1 MKKNKKYIL
10 TSLIVCIFYCA
21 ILSATGLFGPSAQH
35 IVFLI
40 APWFFA
46 LIGLALAI
54 IIPYRVMWAI
64 DRNNEIRRKIDE
76 ERRMAAAQARNK
88 KLKEEAMRYDSM
100 V

>member
-1 MKKNKKYIL
+1 MKKNKKYII
-10 TSLIVCIFYCA
+10 TSLIVCVFYTA
-21 ILSATGLFGPSAQH
+21 ILAATGLFGQGAQKL
-35 IVFLI
+35 IFLI

-64 DRNNEIRRKIDE
+64 DRHNEIKRKIAE

>member
-1 MKKNKKYIL
+1 M
-10 TSLIVCIFYCA
+10 
-21 ILSATGLFGPSAQH
+21 
-35 IVFLI
+35 I

-46 LIGLALAI
+46 MIGLFLALV
-54 IIPYRVMWAI
+54 IPYRVMWAI

-88 KLKEEAMRYDSM
+88 KLKEEAMKYDSM